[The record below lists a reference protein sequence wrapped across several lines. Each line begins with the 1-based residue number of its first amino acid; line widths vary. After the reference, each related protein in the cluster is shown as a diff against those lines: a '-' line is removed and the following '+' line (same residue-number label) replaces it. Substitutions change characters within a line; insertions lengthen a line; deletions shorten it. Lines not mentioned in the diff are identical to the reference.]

1 MIRETGS
8 EANRFVLA
16 VYENTIDLH
25 STRTGMVEKSGYD
38 EDDGIVALNGG
49 GGRSMVVWTEI
60 VNFRQRVIPI
70 PAQSTGENN
79 IPSSKRLLVKF
90 IVMTSFTHHLW
101 ATVFRARFFLLEIL
115 LRRSPRRRSPIR
127 PVFSPRVLMPPCCTN
142 FLPRSI
148 QLWNP
153 PHFFSSNV

>member
-49 GGRSMVVWTEI
+49 RGRSMVV
-60 VNFRQRVIPI
+60 
-70 PAQSTGENN
+70 
-79 IPSSKRLLVKF
+79 
-90 IVMTSFTHHLW
+90 
-101 ATVFRARFFLLEIL
+101 
-115 LRRSPRRRSPIR
+115 
-127 PVFSPRVLMPPCCTN
+127 
-142 FLPRSI
+142 
-148 QLWNP
+148 
-153 PHFFSSNV
+153 